1 MGVTN
6 RDMLLNKTC
15 YIKDT
20 ILSAFRSFFGR
31 CYGSTI
37 LFQDLLTFSIWI
49 FEFQS
54 SNLSWL
60 VTCPQHYRYIKWFL
74 GSPFGS
80 PMLDPGRASACNYT
94 IFWTNLSNLYHCYF
108 MRNAISMC
116 PCLSEDNQRH
126 PSISESFVSR
136 VAVLSEFLY
145 MTSFHMTFNSVTHFF
160 GWHVIKSLKMR
171 QNELPHCQ

>member
-1 MGVTN
+1 MSDVYI
-6 RDMLLNKTC
+6 LLES
-15 YIKDT
+15 
-20 ILSAFRSFFGR
+20 LHSFF
-31 CYGSTI
+31 CFAY
-37 LFQDLLTFSIWI
+37 D
-49 FEFQS
+49 
-54 SNLSWL
+54 
-60 VTCPQHYRYIKWFL
+60 
-74 GSPFGS
+74 
-80 PMLDPGRASACNYT
+80 YT

-108 MRNAISMC
+108 MRNAISLC

-171 QNELPHCQ
+171 QNELPHCQQTLKKSSSLQIRDQICVVHITMTDIFGFLSKKYPSKEY